1 MKKRWPI
8 GVATVLVFLVVR
20 CGSDS
25 SQPESVQASPTTSAL
40 TASPTSSA
48 APPTATSTVSA
59 AASNTAPVGVAIV
72 TGYTEWSMRAEVTL
86 DYGGSG
92 PDETFVLAH
101 ISGFSDCKNSYPTN
115 TFSTRMHEIAPIGST
130 VTFVRGAQTTGAGT
144 NRFPDSGF
152 MFLAAPGQSATLEPF
167 GPSVNEMLL
176 AEGLGKISNPLVD
189 LSALAKDPVEV
200 QINKPGFVPD
210 AHRTPSTGRKCSISI
225 EWHGTVAL
233 DYWLSAASWMTK
245 TWLSRSRV
253 TNAGE
258 LSWALTE
265 RSEPTMTAT
274 PSRTAVAEDLVVVV
288 AHDGADLEEAV
299 SATHSAEGDP
309 S

>member
-8 GVATVLVFLVVR
+8 GVATALVFLVVR
-20 CGSDS
+20 CGNDS
-25 SQPESVQASPTTSAL
+25 SQPEPVQASPTTSGL

-152 MFLAAPGQSATLEPF
+152 MFLAAPGHYATLEPF

-210 AHRTPSTGRKCSISI
+210 APPNSKYWPKMLDAYRMAWNTRAGLLAQCRK
-225 EWHGTVAL
+225 L
-233 DYWLSAASWMTK
+233 DD
-245 TWLSRSRV
+245 
-253 TNAGE
+253 
-258 LSWALTE
+258 
-265 RSEPTMTAT
+265 
-274 PSRTAVAEDLVVVV
+274 EDLAIKEQSDERWRIVMGP
-288 AHDGADLEEAV
+288 DGTLGTDDDGNPFKD
-299 SATHSAEGDP
+299 SGGGGFGGCRGTRWC
-309 S
+309 